1 MMDCGGLRPIL
12 SFYLEKETGPLET
25 LEARRHLDACPAC
38 RARASRMAGTM
49 ARCDAL
55 EAQSPASDITA
66 MVMGKLADLKR
77 AARRVE
83 PALAAKWSGVAL
95 LLAAGLSA
103 ISSPVTPVIRLLSR
117 PAAFLAGLA
126 AGGSGDRLRDALG
139 GALPLLPA
147 SLSDGVRSDIAS
159 AGVDAALAVQLLG
172 TALVFGLGLAVPV
185 ALVTAWLLHRE
196 ASGRS

>member
-1 MMDCGGLRPIL
+1 MDCSGLRPIL

-25 LEARRHLDACPAC
+25 LEARRHLDACSAC
-38 RARASRMAGTM
+38 RTRASRLAGTM

-55 EAQSPASDITA
+55 EARSPSTDIA
-66 MVMGKLADLKR
+66 ALVMDKLASLKR
-77 AARRVE
+77 AAGRVE

-95 LLAAGLSA
+95 LLAAGLA
-103 ISSPVTPVIRLLSR
+103 ALTSPVTPVLRLLSR

-126 AGGSGDRLRDALG
+126 AGGSSDRLRDALG
-139 GALPLLPA
+139 GALPVLPA
-147 SLSDGVRSDIAS
+147 SLSGGVRPDIAS
-159 AGVDAALAVQLLG
+159 AGVDAALAIQLLG

-196 ASGRS
+196 TSS